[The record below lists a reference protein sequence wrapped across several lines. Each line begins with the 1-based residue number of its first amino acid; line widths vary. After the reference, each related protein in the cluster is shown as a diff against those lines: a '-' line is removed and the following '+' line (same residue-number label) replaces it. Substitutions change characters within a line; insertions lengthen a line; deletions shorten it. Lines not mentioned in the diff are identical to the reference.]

1 VDPLWV
7 CYIIKIGSSIAQ
19 AFAIIRQMATAYK
32 APLGASL
39 VVLSSLFYASY
50 GVWTKLMGDY
60 FDGFTSTIFRS
71 FFVIVVLA
79 PVLVANK
86 SWVRINWKRDGKYL
100 FGMLVASSLV
110 WGPLYYAILKLGVG
124 VSAAV
129 NYGAIVIGMFL
140 FGWLLAREKFT
151 KDKLLSCV
159 LGFVGLSLV
168 FINHSAAFSVLPL
181 LAATVSGIAIAAN
194 MVIAKQI
201 PYSGTQST
209 ILLWLASLL
218 SSIALC
224 GIFQVKV
231 PVFELQIEW
240 LYLVMFSLASLVASW
255 TFVRGTKL
263 IDAGAAGVLGLL
275 EIVFG
280 VLFGIVIFSE
290 RPGVVVLLGALVI
303 IAAAAIPYLKDYNA
317 KRGTLG

>member
-1 VDPLWV
+1 
-7 CYIIKIGSSIAQ
+7 
-19 AFAIIRQMATAYK
+19 MATKYK

-60 FDGFTSTIFRS
+60 FDGFTSTVFRS
-71 FFVIVVLA
+71 LFVILALVPVVL
-79 PVLVANK
+79 VTK
-86 SWVRINWKRDGKYL
+86 SWVKINWRRDGKYL
-100 FGMLVASSLV
+100 AGMLIASSLV

-129 NYGAIVIGMFL
+129 NYGAIIIGMFL
-140 FGWLLAREKFT
+140 FGWLLAHEKFT
-151 KDKLLSCV
+151 KDKLLSSV
-159 LGFVGLSLV
+159 LGLVGLALV
-168 FINHSAAFSVLPL
+168 FVNHSMSFSILPL
-181 LAATVSGIAIAAN
+181 FAATISGIAIAAS

-209 ILLWLASLL
+209 IILWSASLL
-218 SSIALC
+218 SSIALS

-231 PVFELQIEW
+231 PVFEFKIEW

-280 VLFGIVIFSE
+280 VLFGIIIFSE
-290 RPGVVVLLGALVI
+290 RPGGLVLLGALVI
-303 IAAAAIPYLKDYNA
+303 IAAATVPYLKYYNA
-317 KRGTLG
+317 KRETFG